1 MASVRPK
8 ASIDGVNHGFN
19 VTPCCANRQ
28 VYAMPSAVT
37 RSRRSVVFFGDTSQI
52 NQAIGRPVERF
63 STLSE
68 LISGGTLQEQHT
80 QKDLA

>member
-1 MASVRPK
+1 MTCTNRFRVQYP
-8 ASIDGVNHGFN
+8 HHLPEQGFEQE
-19 VTPCCANRQ
+19 RLH
-28 VYAMPSAVT
+28 
-37 RSRRSVVFFGDTSQI
+37 SRDPLDVQRLWDTSQI